1 MPPLDLTHIRQH
13 HTVAELIALG
23 KARRLVT
30 TFDQLGTFIPV
41 KRDAAAY
48 LKRVRKML
56 VPELLPLRRERMSAS
71 SFAFFRGSVEL
82 MDYDLDYQKST
93 EISAVVCGDAHI
105 GNFGFY
111 ASPERRLVFDLND
124 FDEASVHPWEWDL
137 RRLLVSIILA
147 AKDSEFKP
155 KKIEKLVREASASYR
170 DGIKRMFNQT
180 TLERFYRDNEAQSVL
195 NFGGEPEDTVDF
207 IAELAKKAA
216 RRNSEQVVRKFTI
229 TNSRGER
236 QFKDNA
242 PRSVHID
249 KKTYRGLKQG
259 ILDYLQTVR
268 TDVALLLSQYE
279 VTDIIRHSVGVGSF
293 GSLCYLVLLTSTDG
307 SHMVLQIKE
316 ALPTRKIGSQTTG
329 PKLTAALELT
339 EGQRIVSA
347 QRILQSTSD
356 VFLGYF
362 QMADKSFYVRQF
374 RDMKESIDIP
384 ALSWGQF
391 SAYANT
397 CAMILAQAHAQ
408 SPTAAMIR
416 GYVGSSDKFDEA
428 MGNWAE
434 AYVDQVESDYQTY
447 LQLD

>member
-23 KARRLVT
+23 KARRQT
-30 TFDQLGTFIPV
+30 TSFEQLGTFTPV
-41 KRDAAAY
+41 KRNAAEY
-48 LKRVRKML
+48 LKHVRAML

-71 SFAFFRGSVEL
+71 AFAFFRGSVEL

-93 EISAVVCGDAHI
+93 GIPAVVCGDAHL

-124 FDEASVHPWEWDL
+124 FDEAGIHPWEWDL

-147 AKDSEFKP
+147 ARDSDFKP
-155 KKIEKLVREASASYR
+155 KKIDKLVQAASASYR
-170 DGIKRMFNQT
+170 EAIKRMFDQT
-180 TLERFYRDNEAQSVL
+180 TLDRFYRDNEVQAVL
-195 NFGGEPEDTVDF
+195 NFGGEPDDTANF
-207 IAELAKKAA
+207 IADLVKKAQK
-216 RRNSEQVVRKFTI
+216 RNSEQVVRKFTW

-242 PRSVHID
+242 PRSVHVD
-249 KKTYRGLKQG
+249 KKTYRGLKHG
-259 ILDYLQTVR
+259 IQEYLLNVR

-316 ALPTRKIGSQTTG
+316 ALPTRKVGSQSRQA
-329 PKLTAALELT
+329 LTAALELS
-339 EGQRIVSA
+339 EGQRIVSS
-347 QRILQSTSD
+347 QRILQATSD

-384 ALSWGQF
+384 TLDWGQF
-391 SAYANT
+391 SAYART

-416 GYVGSSDKFDEA
+416 GYVGSSAKFDEA
-428 MGNWAE
+428 MANWAE
-434 AYVDQVESDYQTY
+434 AYVKRVENDYQDF
-447 LQLD
+447 LEMP

>member
-1 MPPLDLTHIRQH
+1 MSSLDLTHIRQH

-23 KARRLVT
+23 KARRSVT
-30 TFDQLGTFIPV
+30 SFDQLGTFVPV

-48 LKRVRKML
+48 LSRVREML

-71 SFAFFRGSVEL
+71 AFAFFRGSVEL
-82 MDYDLDYQKST
+82 MDYDLEYQQAT
-93 EISAVVCGDAHI
+93 DIPAVVCGDAHI

-124 FDEASVHPWEWDL
+124 FDEAGIHPWEWDV

-147 AKDSEFKP
+147 ARNNDFKP
-155 KKIEKLVREASASYR
+155 KKVEKLVRTASASYR
-170 DGIKRMFNQT
+170 EAIKRMFNQT
-180 TLERFYRDNEAQSVL
+180 ALERFYRDNEVQSVL
-195 NFGGEPEDTVDF
+195 NFGGEPDETATL
-207 IAELAKKAA
+207 IADLVKKATK
-216 RRNSEQVVRKFTI
+216 RNSEQVVRKFTV

-249 KKTYRGLKQG
+249 KKTYHGLEQG
-259 ILDYLQTVR
+259 INAYLKTVR
-268 TDVALLLSQYE
+268 TDVGLLLSQYT

-293 GSLCYLVLLTSTDG
+293 GSLCYLVLLTGTDG

-316 ALPTRKIGSQTTG
+316 ALPTRQVGSRTRPQ
-329 PKLTAALELT
+329 LTAALELT

-356 VFLGYF
+356 AFLGYF
-362 QMADKSFYVRQF
+362 QMKDKSFYVRQF
-374 RDMKESIDIP
+374 RDMKESVNLETL
-384 ALSWGQF
+384 AWEQF
-391 SAYANT
+391 KAYANT

-416 GYVGSSDKFDEA
+416 GYVGNSEKFDEA
-428 MGNWAE
+428 MANWAM
-434 AYVDQVESDYQTY
+434 AYVSQVENDYQTF
-447 LQLD
+447 LELT

>member
-13 HTVAELIALG
+13 HTVAELVALG

-30 TFDQLGTFIPV
+30 SFDQLGTFKPV

-48 LKRVRKML
+48 LRHVRAML
-56 VPELLPLRRERMSAS
+56 VPELLPLRRERMSTSA
-71 SFAFFRGSVEL
+71 FAFFRGSVEL
-82 MDYDLDYQKST
+82 MDYDLDYQGST
-93 EISAVVCGDAHI
+93 EIPTVVCGDAHL

-124 FDEASVHPWEWDL
+124 FDEAGVHPWEWDL

-147 AKDSEFKP
+147 ARNSDFKP
-155 KKIEKLVREASASYR
+155 KKVDKLVREASASYR
-170 DGIKRMFNQT
+170 DGIQRMFDQT
-180 TLERFYRDNEAQSVL
+180 TLQRFYRDNEVQSVL
-195 NFGGEPEDTVDF
+195 NFGGEPTDTADF
-207 IAELAKKAA
+207 IADLVKKATK
-216 RRNSEQVVRKFTI
+216 RNSEQVVRKFTW
-229 TNSRGER
+229 TNSAGER
-236 QFKDNA
+236 QFKENA
-242 PRSVHID
+242 PRSVHPN
-249 KKTYRGLKQG
+249 KKTYRGLKRG
-259 ILDYLQTVR
+259 IIQYLHTVR

-316 ALPTRKIGSQTTG
+316 ALPTRKVGSQTR
-329 PKLTAALELT
+329 PELTAALELT

-384 ALSWGQF
+384 TLSWGQF
-391 SAYANT
+391 KAYANT

-416 GYVGSSDKFDEA
+416 GYVGNSSKFDDA
-428 MGNWAE
+428 MANWATS
-434 AYVDQVESDYQTY
+434 YVEQVDNDYQTF
-447 LQLD
+447 LDLD

>member
-13 HTVAELIALG
+13 HTVAELIATG
-23 KARRLVT
+23 KARRQVT
-30 TFDQLGTFIPV
+30 SFEKLGTFVPV
-41 KRDAAAY
+41 KRNAAEY
-48 LKRVRKML
+48 LKHVREML

-71 SFAFFRGSVEL
+71 AFAFFRGSVEL
-82 MDYDLDYQKST
+82 MDYDLDYQNST
-93 EISAVVCGDAHI
+93 EIPAVVCGDAHL

-124 FDEASVHPWEWDL
+124 FDEAGVHPWEWDL

-147 AKDSEFKP
+147 ARVSDFKP
-155 KKIEKLVREASASYR
+155 KKVEKLVKDASASYR
-170 DGIKRMFNQT
+170 DGIKRMFDRT
-180 TLERFYRDNEAQSVL
+180 TLERFYRDNEVQSVL
-195 NFGGEPEDTVDF
+195 NFGGEPEDTADF
-207 IAELAKKAA
+207 IAALVKKATK
-216 RRNSEQVVRKFTI
+216 RNSEQVVRKFTV

-242 PRSVHID
+242 PRSVHVD
-249 KKTYRGLKQG
+249 KKTYRGIKQG
-259 ILDYLQTVR
+259 IQEYLRSVR

-316 ALPTRKIGSQTTG
+316 ALPTRKVGSQNHQ
-329 PKLTAALELT
+329 KLTAALELT
-339 EGQRIVSA
+339 EGQRIVSS

-384 ALSWGQF
+384 TLSWGQF
-391 SAYANT
+391 QAYANT

-416 GYVGSSDKFDEA
+416 GYVGSSTKFDDA
-428 MGNWAE
+428 MAKWAE
-434 AYVDQVESDYQTY
+434 AYVAQVEDDYQDY
-447 LQLD
+447 LEQV

>member
-1 MPPLDLTHIRQH
+1 MPPLDLSHIRQH

-30 TFDQLGTFIPV
+30 SFDQLGSFKPV
-41 KRDAAAY
+41 ERDAAAY
-48 LKRVRKML
+48 LKRVREML
-56 VPELLPLRRERMSAS
+56 VPELLPLRQERMSTSA
-71 SFAFFRGSVEL
+71 FAFFRGSVEL
-82 MDYDLDYQKST
+82 MDYDLDYQNST
-93 EISAVVCGDAHI
+93 EIPAVVCGDAHI

-124 FDEASVHPWEWDL
+124 FDEAGVHPWEWDL
-137 RRLLVSIILA
+137 RRLLVSVILA
-147 AKDSEFKP
+147 ARNSDFKP
-155 KKIEKLVREASASYR
+155 KKVDGLVREASASYR
-170 DGIKRMFNQT
+170 EAIKRMFNQT
-180 TLERFYRDNEAQSVL
+180 TLERFYRDNEVQSVL
-195 NFGGEPEDTVDF
+195 NFGGEPADTADF
-207 IAELAKKAA
+207 IADLVKKATK
-216 RRNSEQVVRKFTI
+216 RNSEQVVRKFTW
-229 TNSRGER
+229 TTSKGER

-249 KKTYRGLKQG
+249 KKTYRALKQG
-259 ILDYLQTVR
+259 ITQYLQTVR

-316 ALPTRKIGSQTTG
+316 ALPTRKVGSQSRQA
-329 PKLTAALELT
+329 LTAAMELT
-339 EGQRIVSA
+339 EGQRIVSS

-384 ALSWGQF
+384 TLSWGQF
-391 SAYANT
+391 QAYVNT

-416 GYVGSSDKFDEA
+416 GYIGSSTKFDDA
-428 MGNWAE
+428 MANWAE
-434 AYVDQVESDYQTY
+434 AYVTQVENDYQTF
-447 LQLD
+447 LDLV

>member
-23 KARRLVT
+23 KARRQVT
-30 TFDQLGTFIPV
+30 SFEQLGTFV
-41 KRDAAAY
+41 AVERDAADY
-48 LKRVRKML
+48 LKHVREML

-71 SFAFFRGSVEL
+71 AFAFFRGSVEL

-93 EISAVVCGDAHI
+93 EIPAVVCGDAHI

-124 FDEASVHPWEWDL
+124 FDEAGVHPWEWDL
-137 RRLLVSIILA
+137 RRLLVSIMLA
-147 AKDSEFKP
+147 ARNSDFKP
-155 KKIEKLVREASASYR
+155 KRVEKLVQMASANYR
-170 DGIKRMFNQT
+170 ETLKRLFDQT
-180 TLERFYRDNEAQSVL
+180 TLDRFYRDNEVQAVL
-195 NFGGEPEDTVDF
+195 NFGGEPEDTADF
-207 IAELAKKAA
+207 IADLVKKAQK
-216 RRNSEQVVRKFTI
+216 RNSEQVVRKFTL

-242 PRSVHID
+242 PRSVHVD
-249 KKTYRGLKQG
+249 KKTYHGLKKG
-259 ILDYLQTVR
+259 IKEYLRNVR

-316 ALPTRKIGSQTTG
+316 ALPTRKVGSQG
-329 PKLTAALELT
+329 RPALTAAMELT
-339 EGQRIVSA
+339 EGQRIVSS
-347 QRILQSTSD
+347 QQILQSTSD

-362 QMADKSFYVRQF
+362 QMEHKSFYVRQF

-384 ALSWGQF
+384 TLDWGQF
-391 SAYANT
+391 QAYSNT

-416 GYVGSSDKFDEA
+416 GYVGSSVKFDEA
-428 MGNWAE
+428 MAKWAA
-434 AYVDQVESDYQTY
+434 AYVDQVDHDYQDF
-447 LQLD
+447 LKME

>member
-13 HTVAELIALG
+13 HTVAELIAIG
-23 KARRLVT
+23 KARRSVT
-30 TFDQLGTFIPV
+30 SFDQLGTFVPV

-48 LKRVRKML
+48 LKHVREML

-71 SFAFFRGSVEL
+71 AFAFFRGSVEL
-82 MDYDLDYQKST
+82 MDYDLDYQHST
-93 EISAVVCGDAHI
+93 EIPAVVCGDAHL

-124 FDEASVHPWEWDL
+124 FDEAGVHPREWDL

-147 AKDSEFKP
+147 ARNNDYKP
-155 KKIEKLVREASASYR
+155 KKVEKLVREASASYR
-170 DGIKRMFNQT
+170 EGIKRRFDQT
-180 TLERFYRDNEAQSVL
+180 TLKRFYRDNEVQAVL
-195 NFGGEPEDTVDF
+195 NFGGEPEDTANF
-207 IAELAKKAA
+207 IADLVKKASK
-216 RRNSEQVVRKFTI
+216 RNSEQVVRKFTW
-229 TNSRGER
+229 TNSQGER

-242 PRSVHID
+242 PRSVHVN
-249 KKTYRGLKQG
+249 KKTYRNLKRG
-259 ILDYLQTVR
+259 IKQYLQTVR

-316 ALPTRKIGSQTTG
+316 ALPTRKVGSQSR
-329 PKLTAALELT
+329 PELTAALELT
-339 EGQRIVSA
+339 EGQRIVSS

-374 RDMKESIDIP
+374 RDMKESIDI
-384 ALSWGQF
+384 ATLDWGQF
-391 SAYANT
+391 KAYANT

-428 MGNWAE
+428 MEQWAT
-434 AYVDQVESDYQTY
+434 AYVSQVEDDFQTF
-447 LQLD
+447 LELV

>member
-23 KARRLVT
+23 KARRQVT
-30 TFDQLGTFIPV
+30 PFEKLGTFTPV
-41 KRDAAAY
+41 KRNASDY
-48 LKRVRKML
+48 LKHVREML

-71 SFAFFRGSVEL
+71 AFAFFRGSVEL
-82 MDYDLDYQKST
+82 MDYDLDYQSST

-124 FDEASVHPWEWDL
+124 FDEAGVHPWEWDL
-137 RRLLVSIILA
+137 RRLLVSVLLA
-147 AKDSEFKP
+147 ARDSNFKP
-155 KKIEKLVREASASYR
+155 KKVEKLIQAASASYR
-170 DGIKRMFNQT
+170 EALKRMFDQT
-180 TLERFYRDNEAQSVL
+180 TLDRFYRDNEVQAVL
-195 NFGGEPEDTVDF
+195 NFGGAPEDTADL
-207 IAELAKKAA
+207 IASLVKKAQK
-216 RRNSEQVVRKFTI
+216 RNSEQVVRKFTV

-236 QFKDNA
+236 QFKENA

-249 KKTYRGLKQG
+249 RQTYQGLKAG
-259 ILDYLQTVR
+259 ISKYLLNVR

-316 ALPTRKIGSQTTG
+316 ALPTRKVGSQSR
-329 PKLTAALELT
+329 PALTAAMELT
-339 EGQRIVSA
+339 EGQRIVSS
-347 QRILQSTSD
+347 QRILQATSD
-356 VFLGYF
+356 AFLGYF
-362 QMADKSFYVRQF
+362 QMENKSFYVRQF

-384 ALSWGQF
+384 TLDWGQF
-391 SAYANT
+391 QAYANT
-397 CAMILAQAHAQ
+397 CAMILAKAHAQ

-416 GYVGSSDKFDEA
+416 GYVGNSAKFDEA
-428 MGNWAE
+428 MAKWAT
-434 AYVDQVESDYQTY
+434 AYVEQVDNDYQDF
-447 LQLD
+447 LDV

>member
-23 KARRLVT
+23 KARRQVT
-30 TFDQLGTFIPV
+30 SFEQLGTFV
-41 KRDAAAY
+41 AVERDAADY
-48 LKRVRKML
+48 LKHVREML

-71 SFAFFRGSVEL
+71 AFAFFRGSVEL

-93 EISAVVCGDAHI
+93 EIPAVVCGDAHI

-124 FDEASVHPWEWDL
+124 FDEAGVHPWEWDL
-137 RRLLVSIILA
+137 RRLLVSIMLA
-147 AKDSEFKP
+147 ARNSEFKP
-155 KKIEKLVREASASYR
+155 KRVEKLVQMASANYR
-170 DGIKRMFNQT
+170 ETLKRLFDQT
-180 TLERFYRDNEAQSVL
+180 TLDRFYRDNEVQAVL
-195 NFGGEPEDTVDF
+195 NFGGEPDDTADF
-207 IAELAKKAA
+207 IADLVKKAQK
-216 RRNSEQVVRKFTI
+216 RNSEQVVRKFTL

-242 PRSVHID
+242 PRSVHVD
-249 KKTYRGLKQG
+249 KKTYHGLKKG
-259 ILDYLQTVR
+259 IKEYLRNVR

-316 ALPTRKIGSQTTG
+316 ALPTRKVGSQG
-329 PKLTAALELT
+329 RPALTAAMELT
-339 EGQRIVSA
+339 EGQRIVSS
-347 QRILQSTSD
+347 QQILQSTSD

-362 QMADKSFYVRQF
+362 QMEHKSFYVRQF

-384 ALSWGQF
+384 TLDWGQF
-391 SAYANT
+391 QAYANT

-416 GYVGSSDKFDEA
+416 GYVGSSVKFDEA
-428 MGNWAE
+428 MAKWAA
-434 AYVDQVESDYQTY
+434 AYVEQVDSDYQDF
-447 LQLD
+447 LEMK

>member
-23 KARRLVT
+23 KARRQVT
-30 TFDQLGTFIPV
+30 SFEQLGTFV
-41 KRDAAAY
+41 AVERDAADY
-48 LKRVRKML
+48 LKHVREML

-71 SFAFFRGSVEL
+71 AFAFFRGSVEL

-93 EISAVVCGDAHI
+93 EIPAVVCGDAHI

-124 FDEASVHPWEWDL
+124 FDEAGVHPWEWDL
-137 RRLLVSIILA
+137 RRLLVSIMLA
-147 AKDSEFKP
+147 ARNSEFKP
-155 KKIEKLVREASASYR
+155 KRVEKLVQMASANYR
-170 DGIKRMFNQT
+170 ETLQRLFDQT
-180 TLERFYRDNEAQSVL
+180 TLDRFYRDNEVQAVL
-195 NFGGEPEDTVDF
+195 NFGGEPEDTADF
-207 IAELAKKAA
+207 IADLVKKAQK
-216 RRNSEQVVRKFTI
+216 RNSEQVVRKFTL

-242 PRSVHID
+242 PRSVHVD
-249 KKTYRGLKQG
+249 KKTYHGLKKG
-259 ILDYLQTVR
+259 IKEYLRNVR

-316 ALPTRKIGSQTTG
+316 ALPTRKVGSQG
-329 PKLTAALELT
+329 RPALTAAMELT
-339 EGQRIVSA
+339 EGQRIVSS
-347 QRILQSTSD
+347 QQILQSTSD

-362 QMADKSFYVRQF
+362 QMEHKSFYVRQF

-384 ALSWGQF
+384 TLDWGQF
-391 SAYANT
+391 QAYSNT

-416 GYVGSSDKFDEA
+416 GYVGSSVKFDEA
-428 MGNWAE
+428 MAKWAA
-434 AYVDQVESDYQTY
+434 AYVDQVDHDYQDF
-447 LQLD
+447 LKME

>member
-23 KARRLVT
+23 KARRQT
-30 TFDQLGTFIPV
+30 TSFDQLGTFTPV
-41 KRDAAAY
+41 ERNAGAY
-48 LKRVRKML
+48 LKHVRAML

-71 SFAFFRGSVEL
+71 AFAFFRGSVEL

-93 EISAVVCGDAHI
+93 EIPAVVCGDAHL

-124 FDEASVHPWEWDL
+124 FDEAGVHPWEWDL

-147 AKDSEFKP
+147 ARNSNFKP
-155 KKIEKLVREASASYR
+155 KKVDKLVRTASASYR
-170 DGIKRMFNQT
+170 EAIKRMFDQT
-180 TLERFYRDNEAQSVL
+180 TLDRFYRDNEVQAVL
-195 NFGGEPEDTVDF
+195 NFGGQPEDTANF
-207 IAELAKKAA
+207 IADLVKKAQK
-216 RRNSEQVVRKFTI
+216 RNSEQVVRKFTW

-249 KKTYRGLKQG
+249 KKTYRGLKHG
-259 ILDYLQTVR
+259 IQEYLLNVR

-316 ALPTRKIGSQTTG
+316 ALPTRKVGSQSQQA
-329 PKLTAALELT
+329 LTAALELS
-339 EGQRIVSA
+339 EGQRIVSS
-347 QRILQSTSD
+347 QRILQATSD

-362 QMADKSFYVRQF
+362 QMANKSFYVRQF
-374 RDMKESIDIP
+374 RDMKESIDI
-384 ALSWGQF
+384 ATLDWGQF

-416 GYVGSSDKFDEA
+416 GYIGSTTKFDDA
-428 MGNWAE
+428 MANWSE
-434 AYVDQVESDYQTY
+434 AYVEQVEADYQDF
-447 LQLD
+447 LDKP